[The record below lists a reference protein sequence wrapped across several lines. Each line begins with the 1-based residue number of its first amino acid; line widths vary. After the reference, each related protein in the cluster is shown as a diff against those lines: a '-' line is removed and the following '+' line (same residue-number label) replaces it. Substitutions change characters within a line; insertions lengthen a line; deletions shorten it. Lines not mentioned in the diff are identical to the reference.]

1 MAKEGNEIRKAL
13 LSTTG
18 LIAVFFIL
26 ILINVIV
33 SYANIRWDATEN
45 RIYSLSEGTKHI
57 LADLTQPVDIQF
69 YYNKNSNN
77 IPNEM
82 KLYATRV
89 RDFLTEYERASH
101 GKIKVEMYDPKP
113 DSDEEEWAQK
123 YGLHAIQT
131 STGEKIYCG
140 LVFLAADQVGK
151 IEFLDPGKEELL
163 EYDIT
168 RAIQRLGNPKRKVI
182 GVISGLPVFG
192 NPAYA
197 RMGQPGA
204 GAEWLFITELK
215 KTYEVKEIPLSS
227 VAIDPAPDLLLI
239 IHPKNISKKLQYAVD
254 QYVLSGGNAIV
265 FVDPYCIS
273 DTSRQ
278 SYMGPPSSSLPTL
291 FKAWGISF
299 DPSKVVVDFDQ
310 TTPVRTRDNRV
321 EQSPVMIS
329 ARNEAFNSGNVVTA
343 GLESMLFPLVGA
355 LNKTKDSTFEFEPLV
370 RSGKNASLIEA
381 FKAGMGL
388 DMIRRKFVPG
398 KERLYLC
405 ARISGKF
412 KTAFPEG
419 PPKDEKGK
427 DRKEQGAGEKQLKE
441 ATKACNVIVVGDADL
456 LADRFYVQQ
465 GQFLGVTISKVF
477 NDNLNFV
484 SNACETLTGSNDLIA
499 LRTRGRF
506 ERPFEVVLALQQKAQ
521 QRWLSK
527 EKELTKEAEETNQ
540 KLKELE
546 RQKGVSQKLILST
559 EQEKEIARF
568 REQRSR
574 INHELKE
581 VRKNLRADIEAL
593 GNMLK
598 AINIFLMPLFVC
610 IAGLFFAFFKYRRMT
625 KK

>member
-1 MAKEGNEIRKAL
+1 MAKEGSEIRKAL

-168 RAIQRLGNPKRKVI
+168 RDIQRLENPKRKVI

-299 DPSKVVVDFDQ
+299 DPS
-310 TTPVRTRDNRV
+310 
-321 EQSPVMIS
+321 
-329 ARNEAFNSGNVVTA
+329 
-343 GLESMLFPLVGA
+343 
-355 LNKTKDSTFEFEPLV
+355 
-370 RSGKNASLIEA
+370 
-381 FKAGMGL
+381 
-388 DMIRRKFVPG
+388 
-398 KERLYLC
+398 
-405 ARISGKF
+405 
-412 KTAFPEG
+412 
-419 PPKDEKGK
+419 
-427 DRKEQGAGEKQLKE
+427 
-441 ATKACNVIVVGDADL
+441 
-456 LADRFYVQQ
+456 
-465 GQFLGVTISKVF
+465 
-477 NDNLNFV
+477 
-484 SNACETLTGSNDLIA
+484 
-499 LRTRGRF
+499 
-506 ERPFEVVLALQQKAQ
+506 
-521 QRWLSK
+521 
-527 EKELTKEAEETNQ
+527 
-540 KLKELE
+540 
-546 RQKGVSQKLILST
+546 ILS
-559 EQEKEIARF
+559 QP
-568 REQRSR
+568 
-574 INHELKE
+574 LE
-581 VRKNLRADIEAL
+581 V
-593 GNMLK
+593 
-598 AINIFLMPLFVC
+598 
-610 IAGLFFAFFKYRRMT
+610 
-625 KK
+625 